1 MCGYI
6 RRVTDSPEVQDMLD
20 SIGMGHLAMS
30 FSGDGSTEH
39 YYPAFGG
46 NPDRKIHSLIVPGE
60 DGPKTVDA
68 TWWFD
73 CSAAGDTLK
82 VGNMTT
88 FKSYQKG

>member
-30 FSGDGSTEH
+30 FS
-39 YYPAFGG
+39 
-46 NPDRKIHSLIVPGE
+46 DRKIHSLIVPGE

-82 VGNMTT
+82 VGNRTT